1 MKVLLRKLCT
11 QYLLGYLICTC
22 DSRLQEGPSH
32 SHHIFFPPFFAI
44 ESSKVN
50 ESFLNI

>member
-11 QYLLGYLICTC
+11 QYLLEYLICTC
-22 DSRLQEGPSH
+22 DSRLH
-32 SHHIFFPPFFAI
+32 SHHIFFPPFIAI